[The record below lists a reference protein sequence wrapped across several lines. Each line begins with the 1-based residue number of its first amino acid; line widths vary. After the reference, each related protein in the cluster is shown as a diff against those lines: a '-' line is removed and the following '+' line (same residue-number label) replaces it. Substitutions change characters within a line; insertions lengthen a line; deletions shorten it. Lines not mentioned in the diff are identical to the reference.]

1 LTDAPELECG
11 GGGTRVCGHG
21 RCRVPDSAPRPTFA
35 QPAQFSPQDKPKFT
49 GHRHCTGGIVD
60 TDQTNPRGATALF
73 GRPHGGFKRIATGV
87 VMKKQLVSV
96 VEDDRFFRDS
106 MGRLMRSFGY
116 TVEAFPSAA
125 DFLASPRVAETACLI
140 ADVHMPAM
148 TGIELHRHLVA
159 AGHTIP
165 TILVTA
171 YPNDVDQARALNDG
185 VVCYLRKP
193 VDEQRL
199 TRCLRAVLTSP
210 EATEGDS

>member
-1 LTDAPELECG
+1 
-11 GGGTRVCGHG
+11 
-21 RCRVPDSAPRPTFA
+21 
-35 QPAQFSPQDKPKFT
+35 
-49 GHRHCTGGIVD
+49 
-60 TDQTNPRGATALF
+60 
-73 GRPHGGFKRIATGV
+73 
-87 VMKKQLVSV
+87 MKKQLVSI

-106 MGRLMRSFGY
+106 MGRFMRSLGY

-125 DFLASPRVAETACLI
+125 DFLASTRLAETACLI

-148 TGIELHRHLVA
+148 TGIELHRHLIA

-171 YPNDVDQARALNDG
+171 YPNEVDQAHALNDG

-199 TRCLRAVLTSP
+199 TRCLRAALTSP
-210 EATEGDS
+210 EPTEGDS